1 MVNKLAN
8 FNLPDYL
15 HNWIAHNLSCRQHQ
29 TNNNGIMSSM
39 LPISASII
47 QGSAL
52 GPVEY
57 VFTDLICPP
66 SYQPIAYANMLMI
79 PTFWFQLSTLK
90 QYHKN
95 YNTNTYQTGLPL
107 II

>member
-52 GPVEY
+52 SPVEY
-57 VFTDLICPP
+57 VFTAFDL
-66 SYQPIAYANMLMI
+66 SNL
-79 PTFWFQLSTLK
+79 LSTNRLCK
-90 QYHKN
+90 YADD
-95 YNTNTYQTGLPL
+95 TYLLVGSSY
-107 II
+107 